1 MNAAMVDASVRSTP
15 TSGNTASS
23 ASSAGE
29 FTQVVSFR
37 LANEE
42 YGVDIMRAQE
52 IIMVPRITRLPEVP
66 DYICGL
72 INLRGRVIPVL
83 DLRRRFGLPAKE
95 ADEQTR
101 IIVVNVESRT
111 IGIVV
116 DAVTE
121 VLRIAPEQIE
131 PPPTG
136 SAGIGPEYIRGII
149 KRNDKLIIML
159 RIEEILSTIS
169 LSAIAPA
176 AGEGA
181 D

>member
-15 TSGNTASS
+15 TPGNAASES
-23 ASSAGE
+23 SSAGA

-37 LANEE
+37 LANEDF
-42 YGVDIMRAQE
+42 GVDIMRAQE
-52 IIMVPRITRLPEVP
+52 IIMVPRIARLPEVP
-66 DYICGL
+66 DYIRGL
-72 INLRGRVIPVL
+72 INLRGRVIPVV
-83 DLRRRFGLPAKE
+83 DLRRRFGFPANE

-121 VLRIAPEQIE
+121 VLRIAPEQME

-149 KRNDKLIIML
+149 KRNDKLIITL
-159 RIEEILSTIS
+159 RLEEILSATS
-169 LSAIAPA
+169 LSAITSAG
-176 AGEGA
+176 GEGA
-181 D
+181 V